1 MVGGGVLGTMH
12 AYTALA
18 RGHTVTQL
26 EADLEPRQASVR
38 NFGLVWVSG
47 RAPGPELQLALRA
60 RALWEDIGRAVPGVG
75 FRPDGS
81 LTVAQHPA
89 ELAVLDAVA
98 SADDAGA
105 RGLRLLTPPEGPAA
119 NPAVRG
125 ELLGALLCTR
135 DGVVEPRLALP
146 ALRRAMTARGG

>member
-12 AYTALA
+12 ALTALR

-26 EADLEPRQASVR
+26 DADREPRKASVR

-47 RAPGPELQLALRA
+47 RAPGAELQLALRA
-60 RALWEDIGRAVPGVG
+60 RALWEEIAAEAPGVG

-81 LTVAQHPA
+81 LTIAQDASELEVLREVAA
-89 ELAVLDAVA
+89 
-98 SADDAGA
+98 ADDAGA
-105 RGLRLLTPPEGPAA
+105 RGFRLLEPAEVPSV

-125 ELLGALLCTR
+125 ELVGRAALH
-135 DGVVEPRLALP
+135 P
-146 ALRRAMTARGG
+146 